1 MNFETFKDP
10 LIVSIIFFAAASD
23 WLDSYIRDMFPQLKT
38 TNPVVF
44 TIIKTFV
51 FLCLYFLYQK
61 FMSNPNNRN
70 NNTTLTTTTPNS
82 VNLGPLP
89 NNQVINTTTAP
100 PKA

>member
-51 FLCLYFLYQK
+51 FLCLYFLYQR
-61 FMSNPNNRN
+61 FVN
-70 NNTTLTTTTPNS
+70 NNNNKNTTITTPNGNTNT
-82 VNLGPLP
+82 NLSPLP
-89 NNQVINTTTAP
+89 QQPVTAAT
-100 PKA
+100 PKV